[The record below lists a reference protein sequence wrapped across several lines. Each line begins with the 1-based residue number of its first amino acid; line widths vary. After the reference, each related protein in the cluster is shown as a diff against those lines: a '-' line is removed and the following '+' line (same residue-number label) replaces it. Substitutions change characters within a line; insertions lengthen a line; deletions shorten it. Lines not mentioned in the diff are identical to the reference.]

1 MTEPAPEQRFI
12 KWEGAFT
19 PGEMDALEAYGDS
32 LVHQK
37 APLAQPMEQ
46 DYSEIRST
54 RIAWLENNADT
65 AAFYSKLAGM
75 VQHLNQR
82 FYQFDITGL
91 ENLQYTV
98 YHASERGHYDWH
110 IDYGRHNPRPRKIS
124 ISIQLSDDSSY
135 DGCDLQFQV
144 GNTIGAAP
152 RTRGTL
158 VSFPSFYLHRVT
170 PITRGT
176 RKSLVCWV
184 AGPAFR

>member
-1 MTEPAPEQRFI
+1 MKNAFLVCDDAFSPAEL
-12 KWEGAFT
+12 
-19 PGEMDALEAYGDS
+19 DAIVALGDRH
-32 LVHQK
+32 V
-37 APLAQPMEQ
+37 AEDARLAAQARDAAVRVTQ
-46 DYSEIRST
+46 V
-54 RIAWLENNADT
+54 AWLEPGPQTQAL
-65 AAFYSKLAGM
+65 YEKLAGL
-75 VQHLNQR
+75 VQALNSGNYR
-82 FYQFDITGL
+82 FDITGL
-91 ENLQYTV
+91 ETLQYTV